1 MKSVIRRRT
10 SGRSSRGTT
19 TRIWF
24 SPRPRANSSTSN
36 AGSRAMRP
44 MERGAGA
51 AGGAGGGEAGA
62 AGAAAAGRGGT
73 GAPAG
78 RGPAGARSGDLGG
91 YLARTGDPSRPT
103 NPPEGRDRR
112 RGRDRAAAGDRRVGR
127 RRWGAIGRGNRGGVK
142 GPSTGPRGRN
152 CRICRDNDHAKLRH
166 RWSILSPSGRQTIYV
181 PRRG

>member
-51 AGGAGGGEAGA
+51 AVAGGAGGADAGA

-78 RGPAGARSGDLGG
+78 GAPRGPGPGTWEDTWQGPGTRLALRTPRRAGTDGGD
-91 YLARTGDPSRPT
+91 
-103 NPPEGRDRR
+103 E
-112 RGRDRAAAGDRRVGR
+112 
-127 RRWGAIGRGNRGGVK
+127 IGRPRGTGGSGGVAG
-142 GPSTGPRGRN
+142 GPSAGVTE
-152 CRICRDNDHAKLRH
+152 AA
-166 RWSILSPSGRQTIYV
+166 
-181 PRRG
+181 

>member
-51 AGGAGGGEAGA
+51 AVAGGAGGADAGA

-112 RGRDRAAAGDRRVGR
+112 RGRDRAAAGTG
-127 RRWGAIGRGNRGGVK
+127 GSGGVAG
-142 GPSTGPRGRN
+142 GPSAGVTE
-152 CRICRDNDHAKLRH
+152 AA
-166 RWSILSPSGRQTIYV
+166 
-181 PRRG
+181 